1 MFDLSNTQEYSPFI
15 EYNSL
20 HDPHLK
26 SYFYRPGMKRKLIA
40 NKFVTD
46 DLRVLCTLKE
56 YNAYRS
62 FLEREFMKLRRE
74 EKDKRED
81 ERRRESSRAGRA
93 SAHCAVDQEREKKR
107 REFFR
112 HQERELK
119 QKQLQLKKMKREE
132 EIIKMQ
138 RLDKRRME
146 RERMEV
152 KREAEREQRRLDR
165 LRLEQ
170 EEMCKR
176 ATLLR
181 ESENHELVRQLHL
194 QRHKQE
200 ERMRHLHDID
210 ARWQKYE
217 EHARQAKEEERQRRE
232 EQKMERE
239 KRLQRRE
246 RLFKILQQR
255 EEERKKKQIE
265 ENHREVEMLKQ
276 QADELERQWRDKKD
290 SEIKD
295 WKRKTS
301 KQRVVWDHQV
311 ELQAERRKKE
321 AERHTEELLLHSHPP
336 TCASGGTKA
345 CPSNTRSHL
354 SNSTSSKMASGKKSV
369 GPSVRFKSVPTV
381 HVLGETGDEDEE
393 EGDSALEGESCTPTG
408 ERDQMSVDTFVS
420 TEMTSID
427 KETTSESRAPGVEV
441 ADGSNTEA
449 SAASPKPGT
458 PSSDADSRLSKTPS
472 GISLQSTASSVV
484 EAVIA
489 AAVDRVNSTSPATS

>member
-26 SYFYRPGMKRKLIA
+26 SYFYRPNMKRKLVA

-81 ERRRESSRAGRA
+81 ERRRESTKAGQR

-107 REFFR
+107 QEFFR
-112 HQERELK
+112 RQERELK
-119 QKQLQLKKMKREE
+119 HKQLQLKKMKREE

-152 KREAEREQRRLDR
+152 KREAEREQRRLDK

-170 EEMCKR
+170 EEMKKR
-176 ATLLR
+176 ASLLR
-181 ESENHELVRQLHL
+181 ESENHELLRQLHL

-210 ARWQKYE
+210 SRWQKYE
-217 EHARQAKEEERQRRE
+217 EHARQAREEERQRRE
-232 EQKMERE
+232 QQKSERE
-239 KRLQRRE
+239 KRLMRRE
-246 RLFKILQQR
+246 RLFKILQHR
-255 EEERKKKQIE
+255 EEERRRKQVE
-265 ENHREVEMLKQ
+265 ENHREVEILKQ
-276 QADELERQWRDKKD
+276 QADELERQWQDKKD

-301 KQRVVWDHQV
+301 KQRVVWEHQV
-311 ELQAERRKKE
+311 ELQAERRKRE

-336 TCASGGTKA
+336 ACASGAAKTSQSKTK
-345 CPSNTRSHL
+345 SLL
-354 SNSTSSKMASGKKSV
+354 SDSTSSKMAASGAATGKKSV

-381 HVLGETGDEDEE
+381 HVLGEIDDEEEEE
-393 EGDSALEGESCTPTG
+393 EGDYAPEGGSCTPTA
-408 ERDQMSVDTFVS
+408 VS
-420 TEMTSID
+420 TKATSISV
-427 KETTSESRAPGVEV
+427 ETTPGCQAPEVEV
-441 ADGSNTEA
+441 AGAAADMETP
-449 SAASPKPGT
+449 AASPKLSP
-458 PSSDADSRLSKTPS
+458 PSPDSDVVSLSKTPS
-472 GISLQSTASSVV
+472 GASLQSTASSVV
-484 EAVIA
+484 EAAIT
-489 AAVDRVNSTSPATS
+489 AAVDRVNSPRSPVS